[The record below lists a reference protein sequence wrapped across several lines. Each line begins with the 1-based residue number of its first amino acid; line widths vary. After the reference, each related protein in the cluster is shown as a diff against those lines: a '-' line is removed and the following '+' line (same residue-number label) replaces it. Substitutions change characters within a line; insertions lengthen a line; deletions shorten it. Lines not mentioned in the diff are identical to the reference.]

1 MPKLV
6 QQSIVLPAS
15 ADQLYDMY
23 LDPVAHSAFTGAPVT
38 ISAQSGSAFEA
49 FGGALLG
56 RMLAVVPK
64 RMIVQ
69 AWRANHW
76 KPQDLDSTLVLTF
89 WPDTA
94 GGRIDLMH
102 VNVADHDFEGVREGW
117 KKYYWDPW
125 RAWLEK
131 KA

>member
-6 QQSIVLPAS
+6 QQSVTLPAS
-15 ADQLYDMY
+15 PDQLYDMY
-23 LDPVAHSAFTGAPVT
+23 LDPAVHSAFTGTPVT
-38 ISAQSGSAFEA
+38 ISPQPASAFEA
-49 FGGALLG
+49 FGGLLLG
-56 RMLAVVPK
+56 RMLAVSPK

-76 KPQDLDSTLVLTF
+76 KPEDLDSTLVLTF
-89 WPDTA
+89 WPDA
-94 GGRIDLMH
+94 KGGRIELMH
-102 VNVADHDFEGVREGW
+102 VNVADHDFEGVTEGW

-125 RAWLEK
+125 RAWLDK